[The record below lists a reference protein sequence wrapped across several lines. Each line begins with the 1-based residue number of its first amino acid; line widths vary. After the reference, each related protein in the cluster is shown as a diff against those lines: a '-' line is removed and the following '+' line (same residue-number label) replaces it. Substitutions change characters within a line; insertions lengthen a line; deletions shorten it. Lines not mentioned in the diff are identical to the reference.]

1 MNGEE
6 LLANLILSG
15 TGVEIRAFYKT
26 IVVGSTPEDVIEYIG
41 FTHAVNAPTSADCWF
56 VTKLEYDGTAK
67 FIRARKLSTKNVL
80 DNRVSLFP

>member
-26 IVVGSTPEDVIEYIG
+26 IGTEDVIEYIG

-67 FIRARKLSTKNVL
+67 FIRARKLSTRGVL

>member
-15 TGVEIRAFYKT
+15 TGVEIRAYYKT
-26 IVVGSTPEDVIEYIG
+26 IGAEDVIEYIG

-56 VTKLEYDGTAK
+56 VTKLEYDETAK
-67 FIRARKLSTKNVL
+67 FVRARKLSTKNVL